1 MSSFEQQIRTV
12 TRGRRHCAGC
22 DGRSVHVDQLA
33 LAVKDR
39 MGMSDR
45 QKMSRQKSAGFQ
57 CGEKLSE
64 TSRICNKAGLDL
76 L

>member
-1 MSSFEQQIRTV
+1 MANLMSSFEQQITTV

-39 MGMSDR
+39 LGMSDR
-45 QKMSRQKSAGFQ
+45 QKMAPDKS
-57 CGEKLSE
+57 
-64 TSRICNKAGLDL
+64 NGLNYVRYK
-76 L
+76 